1 VLIEPIM
8 SKSLVENFP
17 CISLY
22 FRFSTFHTKLTSSEV
37 NLHMYIIALPNF
49 VWLSKKI
56 SLQSTMAV
64 PCLNKEINY
73 DHVVK

>member
-1 VLIEPIM
+1 MLIEPIM
-8 SKSLVENFP
+8 SKLLVENFP

-22 FRFSTFHTKLTSSEV
+22 FRFSMFHTKLTSSEV
-37 NLHMYIIALPNF
+37 NLHMYIIALP
-49 VWLSKKI
+49 
-56 SLQSTMAV
+56 TMAV